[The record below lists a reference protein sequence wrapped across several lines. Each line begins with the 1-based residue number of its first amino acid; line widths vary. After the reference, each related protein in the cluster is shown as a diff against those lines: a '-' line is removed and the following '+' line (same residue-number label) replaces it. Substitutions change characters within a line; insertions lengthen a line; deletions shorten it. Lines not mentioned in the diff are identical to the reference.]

1 MPKLYY
7 FLSGLLAA
15 IIVAVNIR
23 SQGDF
28 LDIQLVYCVIW
39 IGIELII
46 GLIQDVNYLIKEAR
60 ERGEEE
66 DDEMRESE
74 QMSKCR

>member
-15 IIVAVNIR
+15 IIAAVNIR
-23 SQGDF
+23 SHGDF

-39 IGIELII
+39 IGIELIV

-66 DDEMRESE
+66 DDEMCESE

>member
-1 MPKLYY
+1 MSKLYY

-39 IGIELII
+39 IGIELIV

-66 DDEMRESE
+66 DDEMCES
-74 QMSKCR
+74 

>member
-39 IGIELII
+39 IGIELIV
-46 GLIQDVNYLIKEAR
+46 GLIQDVNYLIEEAR
-60 ERGEEE
+60 ERVEEE
-66 DDEMRESE
+66 DDEMCES
-74 QMSKCR
+74 